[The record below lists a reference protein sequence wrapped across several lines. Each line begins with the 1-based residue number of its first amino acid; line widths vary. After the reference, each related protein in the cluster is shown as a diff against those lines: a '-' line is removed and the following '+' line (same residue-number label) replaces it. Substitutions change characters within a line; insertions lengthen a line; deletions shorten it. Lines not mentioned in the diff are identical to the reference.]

1 MSDYDYI
8 NPSHYKE
15 EGKKETWEQM
25 VDIWGIEKFIA
36 HCEMCAFKYKQRL
49 GKKPNE
55 PIERDLSKIEWYE
68 NKAKE
73 LREKLNN

>member
-25 VDIWGIEKFIA
+25 LDIWGAEKFIA

-55 PIERDLSKIEWYE
+55 PKERDLSKIKWYE
-68 NKAKE
+68 DKAEEIK
-73 LREKLNN
+73 KLNLV